1 MHWVTFNYKLMI
13 TLCHSFSFQAFK
25 KLDADKKQQ
34 DLDKMKAK
42 YGLSTPETQSQ
53 KK

>member
-1 MHWVTFNYKLMI
+1 MEYKK
-13 TLCHSFSFQAFK
+13 SFTIVYFLQAFK

-34 DLDKMKAK
+34 ELDKMKAK
-42 YGLSTPETQSQ
+42 YGLSTPDTQAQ